1 MKTNWPTKKLGD
13 VYLIGVDH
21 SVQWNRESKEAREF
35 VSFLEKKISQLR
47 PSLIAEEFSE
57 QALKQNNVEST
68 TVQDV
73 AVRHEIKHIF
83 CDPSDKERE
92 EIGYPTKKQLRESFG
107 IRSSIEGTKE
117 HKKRN
122 LHERAFWPLREKF
135 WLDKIQKTKSARII
149 FICGSEHL
157 ESFRKLLLENGYFPI
172 FLWPTNPGS
181 RTQGVRY
188 GARKLG
194 EVLEKNGIIPA
205 KIKRDDYRQSG
216 KYPIVD
222 QGENLIA
229 GYIDDERKLYRGNL
243 PVIVFGD
250 HTRILKYI
258 DFPFA
263 FGADGIKILRPQA
276 TLLPKFFYYVLVF
289 NPVSNQGYK
298 RHFSLLAHIKIPLP
312 PLEIQKQIVG
322 RLDKIVEA
330 QKLNDDLIQKADELF
345 QSLLYRE
352 LDPADKD
359 WEVKKLGDIIN
370 PQYGYT
376 AAAKDD
382 GKFRFI
388 RITDIDDAG
397 ELRNGDKK
405 YVTINSNEANPYEL
419 KTGDLLL
426 ARTGATYG
434 KILYFKEDEPSIFAS
449 FLIRLNPDTSMVDSF
464 YIWLFSRS
472 QNYWRQAKSLMTGSG
487 QPQFNAN
494 KLKQIKIRIPPLEI
508 QKQIVIK
515 LSAAQDY
522 KTKLLAQKSKLK
534 ELFNSVLSKSF
545 SSE

>member
-1 MKTNWPTKKLGD
+1 MATNQGFK
-13 VYLIGVDH
+13 
-21 SVQWNRESKEAREF
+21 N
-35 VSFLEKKISQLR
+35 
-47 PSLIAEEFSE
+47 
-57 QALKQNNVEST
+57 
-68 TVQDV
+68 
-73 AVRHEIKHIF
+73 
-83 CDPSDKERE
+83 
-92 EIGYPTKKQLRESFG
+92 
-107 IRSSIEGTKE
+107 
-117 HKKRN
+117 
-122 LHERAFWPLREKF
+122 
-135 WLDKIQKTKSARII
+135 
-149 FICGSEHL
+149 FICNE
-157 ESFRKLLLENGYFPI
+157 
-172 FLWPTNPGS
+172 
-181 RTQGVRY
+181 
-188 GARKLG
+188 
-194 EVLEKNGIIPA
+194 
-205 KIKRDDYRQSG
+205 
-216 KYPIVD
+216 
-222 QGENLIA
+222 
-229 GYIDDERKLYRGNL
+229 
-243 PVIVFGD
+243 
-250 HTRILKYI
+250 
-258 DFPFA
+258 
-263 FGADGIKILRPQA
+263 KILDNRFLYYFLKLRTKYLQSLGRGA
-276 TLLPKFFYYVLVF
+276 TFTEISK
-289 NPVSNQGYK
+289 SI
-298 RHFSLLAHIKIPLP
+298 LAKVDIPIP
-312 PLEIQKQIVG
+312 PLAIQKQIVE
-322 RLDKIVEA
+322 RLDKIAEA
-330 QKLNDDLIQKADELF
+330 QKLNNGLIQKTDELF
-345 QSLLYRE
+345 QSLLHEE
-352 LDPADKD
+352 LNPASPAHTLTKQHTNKLEYVGMSGSRSKTPADAKAVAGKKD

-534 ELFNSVLSKSF
+534 ELFNSVLAKSF
-545 SSE
+545 NGQA